1 MKNLTLII
9 PAKFESESLPNVLNE
24 IKFLECKKKI
34 ILETTDFKTIESVKN
49 HDCELIY
56 QNQKGYGNALR
67 LGIKNVDTDYLC
79 IFNADGSFDPKYLRD
94 MLKICINYD
103 YVFASRYLENGG
115 SDDDTII
122 TRFGNY
128 FFSTLGNILFS
139 LKIKDILFTYI
150 LGKKNSFQAL
160 NLKSNDFCL
169 CVEIPINAKR
179 ANQKYYQIPSKER
192 KRIAGKKKVNEFRD
206 GLRILIYMVQK
217 FLKIK

>member
-1 MKNLTLII
+1 M
-9 PAKFESESLPNVLNE
+9 SELLPNVLNE
-24 IKFLECKKKI
+24 IKFWSVKRKY
-34 ILETTDFKTIESVKN
+34 LETTDFKTIESVKN

-103 YVFASRYLENGG
+103 YAFASRYLENGG

-139 LKIKDILFTYI
+139 LKIKDILLLI
-150 LGKKNSFQAL
+150 LGKKKSFQSL
-160 NLKSNDFCL
+160 DLKSDDFCL

-179 ANQKYYQIPSKER
+179 ANQKYFQIPSKER

-206 GLRILIYMVQK
+206 GFKILIFMIQK
-217 FLKIK
+217 FFKIK